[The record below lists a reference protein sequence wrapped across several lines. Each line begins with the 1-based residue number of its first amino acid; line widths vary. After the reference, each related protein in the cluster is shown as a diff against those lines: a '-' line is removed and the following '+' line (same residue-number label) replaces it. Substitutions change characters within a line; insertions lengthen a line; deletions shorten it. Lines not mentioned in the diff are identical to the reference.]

1 MGIVSTLNF
10 KILIKNIDI
19 ILWASVAIS
28 LLCLLEGLSIG
39 KSLAA
44 RDGKR
49 IETNQE
55 TFSIGMGNIGC
66 SLFSGMPAS
75 GSLTRSTLNIQS
87 GAKTGV
93 SNLLAG
99 FLVLAG
105 YFLLGSSVNYI
116 PVPALATLVI
126 FIGASL
132 IKGRQIQ
139 AVSRATRSGMQLHL
153 Q

>member
-1 MGIVSTLNF
+1 
-10 KILIKNIDI
+10 
-19 ILWASVAIS
+19 
-28 LLCLLEGLSIG
+28 
-39 KSLAA
+39 
-44 RDGKR
+44 
-49 IETNQE
+49 
-55 TFSIGMGNIGC
+55 MGNIGC

-105 YFLLGSSVNYI
+105 CLLGSSVNYI

-132 IKGRQIQ
+132 IKEGKYKLYQEPRDRCNYIYSNIISRVYFFI
-139 AVSRATRSGMQLHL
+139 ASGNFCRCHNLDSLVSQKGCGT
-153 Q
+153 